1 MLFVSLESY
10 ATALFTTN
18 PAKTMLTRTLFRF
31 LAVSIL
37 KKSERTIVIKNRKIV
52 WKLV

>member
-1 MLFVSLESY
+1 MLSVSLGSY
-10 ATALFTTN
+10 GTALFTTN
-18 PAKTMLTRTLFRF
+18 PAKTMLTRALFRF

-37 KKSERTIVIKNRKIV
+37 KKSERNRVIKNRKIV